1 MPKRTFSVKKY
12 TFVCVFFCTFVAVI
26 NAKIQFNFISIQTI
40 FFMKLNLSVFRTM
53 ILSALLFV
61 GMAAEARVITG
72 TVKDPTGETII
83 SASVVVK
90 GTTLGT
96 VTDFDGNY
104 TLDVPDDAKVLIF
117 SYIGMQTQELTI
129 TGDVMNVVLS
139 ENSEVLEEVVVTGYG
154 TTKKR
159 DLVTSVASVSA
170 EQLKD
175 VPVASAAE
183 ALQGKLSGVSVVT
196 TEGSPDADVKIR
208 VRGGTSLTQSSDPLY
223 IVDGFQVSSISDISP
238 NDIASMDVLKDA
250 AATAIYGAQGA
261 NGVIIITTKDADTD
275 AEDKFKIHFD
285 YAGYMGWKEMA
296 KKYDM
301 QDVNDFILLQYEYAH
316 YKAKGKKADIPSNFN
331 QYFDPRYA
339 RTQDKDS
346 IMTIPDIQA
355 YWADQKVTDWQ
366 DETFGFHG
374 LNSNHSFTL
383 SGGNKMAN
391 FSLSYTRIDDE
402 GIMYGS
408 DYNRN
413 NLNFKSKFKP
423 LKDLTISFTARY
435 SNTEVLGAGTNT
447 AQDAGSKTESR
458 VRNAIAYSPI
468 ELFAKDNVAGLDDY
482 ESFGSLYDPIT
493 TIDHNYRKKIDNKY
507 TFQGYISYKFAKWFT
522 IKSELGYEGRN
533 QTQDRYY
540 GPTTYYSR
548 AGDGFTYAGGA
559 GFGHV
564 ICTDEKDSRFK
575 NTNTI
580 EFKKNWNNNH
590 DLNILIGEELQMM
603 KGELRTTYGYGYDP
617 SLTGENVFNYIG
629 SAKAF
634 TAKSYVNPTDNM
646 LSFFVRANYIL
657 FNRYYITGTFRADA
671 STRFAKG
678 NQWGYFPSAAV
689 AWRVIDEP
697 WMEPAQDV
705 MSNFKLRVSYGSVGN
720 NNVDL
725 GYLRS
730 EYTGSSTVYN
740 GLFDT
745 KMTDG
750 GSDVI
755 AANNKL
761 KWETTITRDL
771 GLDLGFF
778 NERLTATVD
787 LYWNS
792 TKDLILKYALGG
804 LGGYRYQYRNI
815 GSTDNKGVEFAIKGV
830 ILDKRTKS
838 LSYGM
843 TVNANISHNV
853 NKVTDLGGMDE
864 YLVSSA
870 CFSANYSNA
879 DYEFKLRPG
888 DKVGNI
894 WGYQTDG
901 YYTPE
906 DFTSFNP
913 SNNRWYGSD
922 GKAVSTILGEARPGM
937 TKIVDQNGDGVIN
950 DEDRVILGHTQAI
963 IQGGFGLNFHIEG
976 ESWGGFDV
984 STQFTYSYGNKV
996 LNLSALDYGTI
1007 FDKSKL
1013 RNNTANVA
1021 YGSRYTLFQEDGTYI
1036 PDGFTTDA
1044 TGKVT
1049 GEQYAAMTTA
1059 INNHNANAK
1068 TANPISDNIALTD
1081 KYVEDGSF
1089 LRLASL
1095 TVGYSLP
1102 ERWLKKAHIQKA
1114 RIFFTGSNL
1123 FCATKYSGADPE
1135 VDTRSKINPLATN
1148 VDFSAFP
1155 KSRAFNFGVNL
1166 SF

>member
-1 MPKRTFSVKKY
+1 
-12 TFVCVFFCTFVAVI
+12 
-26 NAKIQFNFISIQTI
+26 
-40 FFMKLNLSVFRTM
+40 MKLNSSLFRTM
-53 ILSALLFV
+53 MLSALLFV
-61 GMAAEARVITG
+61 GLAAEARVISG

-90 GTTLGT
+90 GTTIGT

-104 TLDVPDDAKVLIF
+104 TIDVPDDAKVLVF
-117 SYIGMQTQELTI
+117 SYIGMKTQELDI

-159 DLVTSVASVSA
+159 DLVTSIASVSA
-170 EQLKD
+170 DQIKD
-175 VPVASAAE
+175 VPVSSAAE

-261 NGVIIITTKDADTD
+261 NGVIIITTKDASVGE
-275 AEDKFKIHFD
+275 EDKFQIHFD
-285 YAGYMGWKEMA
+285 YTGYMGWKEMA
-296 KKYDM
+296 KKYKM
-301 QDVNDFILLQYEYAH
+301 LDVDDFVLMQYEYAH
-316 YKAKGKKADIPSNFN
+316 YKARGNKDNIPSNYN

-339 RTQDKDS
+339 ETQDKTQV
-346 IMTIPDIQA
+346 MTIPEIQD
-355 YWADQKVTDWQ
+355 YWHGQKVTDWQ

-383 SGGNKMAN
+383 SGGNKLAT
-391 FSLSYTRIDDE
+391 FALSYSRIDDK

-408 DYNRN
+408 DYDRN
-413 NLNFKSKFKP
+413 NLSFKSKFKP

-435 SNTEVLGAGTNT
+435 SNTTVWGAGTNT

-468 ELFAKDNVAGLDDY
+468 ELFAKDKVTGLDDY

-493 TIDHNYRKKIDNKY
+493 TIDHNYRKKKDDKY

-522 IKSELGYEGRN
+522 IKAELGYEGRD
-533 QTQDRYY
+533 QSQDRYY

-548 AGDGFTYAGGA
+548 SGA
-559 GFGHV
+559 GSAHVDGKAGYGHI
-564 ICTDEKDSRFK
+564 ICTDEKSSRFK
-575 NTNTI
+575 NTNTF
-580 EFKKNWNNNH
+580 EFKRKWGNDH
-590 DLNILIGEELQMM
+590 DLDILVGQELQIM

-617 SLTGENVFNYIG
+617 SLKGDKVFNYIG
-629 SAKAF
+629 SAKDYEAR
-634 TAKSYVNPTDNM
+634 SYVNPTDNM
-646 LSFFVRANYIL
+646 LSFFLRANYIL

-678 NQWGYFPSAAV
+678 NQWGFFPSAAV
-689 AWRVIDEP
+689 AWRIIDEA

-725 GYLRS
+725 GYLRP
-730 EYTGSSTVYN
+730 EYLATPITN
-740 GLFDT
+740 TGLFDT
-745 KMTDG
+745 KLADG
-750 GSDVI
+750 GEYMI
-755 AANNKL
+755 AANKDL

-787 LYWNS
+787 LYWNT

-804 LGGYRYQYRNI
+804 LGGYNYKYRNI
-815 GSTDNKGVEFAIKGV
+815 GSTDNKGVEFSVTGV
-830 ILDKRTKS
+830 VLDKRSKD
-838 LSYGM
+838 LSYGL
-843 TVNANISHNV
+843 TLNANISHNV
-853 NKVTDLGGMDE
+853 NKVKDLGGMDE
-864 YLVSSA
+864 YTVSSE
-870 CFSANYSNA
+870 CFSSNYDNRN
-879 DYEFKLRPG
+879 YEFKLRPG

-894 WGYQTDG
+894 WGYQTAG

-906 DFTSFNP
+906 DFASYQP
-913 SNNRWYGSD
+913 SNYRWYD
-922 GKAVSTILGEARPGM
+922 ANGKAVSTILGDARPGM
-937 TKIVDQNGDGVIN
+937 VKIVDQNGDGVIN
-950 DEDRVILGHTQAI
+950 EEDRVILGNTQAVV
-963 IQGGFGLNFHIEG
+963 QGGFGLNFNIG
-976 ESWGGFDV
+976 GDAWGKFDV
-984 STQFTYSYGNKV
+984 STQFTYSIGNKV

-1013 RNNTANVA
+1013 RNNTADVA
-1021 YGSRYTLFQEDGTYI
+1021 FGSRYTLFNADGTYI
-1036 PDGFTTDA
+1036 PDGFSTDA
-1044 TGKVT
+1044 SGRVS
-1049 GEQYAAMTTA
+1049 GAQYAMMTAA
-1059 INNHNANAK
+1059 INSHNSNAK

-1089 LRLASL
+1089 LRMSSL

-1102 ERWLKKAHIQKA
+1102 DRWIKKAYIQKL
-1114 RIFFTGSNL
+1114 RIFFTASNL

-1135 VDTRSKINPLATN
+1135 VDTRSKINPLATG

-1155 KSRAFNFGVNL
+1155 KSRAFNFGMNL